1 MSKQHDALEELIEP
15 TIDSL
20 GFELWGTEFFSQG
33 KHSKLRIFIENEEGI
48 SLEDCEQ
55 VSRQVSSILD
65 VEDPIVGE
73 YTLEVSS
80 PGLDRRLFKL
90 AHFQRFTGSKV
101 NLKLNAPF
109 EGKRKFVGR
118 INGIEEDDVV
128 LQVDEHEYLLPISS
142 IEKANIVPEF

>member
-1 MSKQHDALEELIEP
+1 MSKQHDALSELIEP

-20 GFELWGTEFFSQG
+20 GFELWGIEFFTQG
-33 KHSKLRIFIENEEGI
+33 KHSKLRVFIESDAGI
-48 SLEDCEQ
+48 SLENCEQ

-65 VEDPIVGE
+65 VEDPIAGE

-90 AHFQRFTGSKV
+90 DHFQRFIGSKV
-101 NLKLNAPF
+101 SLKLRIPF

-118 INGIEEDDVV
+118 INGVEEDEVV
-128 LQVDEHEYLLPISS
+128 LQVDEHEYLLPITS